1 MKTSRNPARVIQWA
15 TGAMG
20 RSCLRAVIDRPDT
33 ELVGLYVYS
42 SRKEGEDAG
51 DLVYRAPTGVKA
63 TRSLDE
69 LLELEAD
76 VVVHCARIQ
85 KDHTVH
91 DQDILQLLR
100 SGKNVIS
107 INGNSYPPAWE
118 SERRKAYQEACM
130 AGKSSFLGTGLNPGF
145 IAEKLLSTVS
155 SVCTRIDHVTIHE
168 TVLAGMI
175 KSPEY
180 VFNILGFGSEPGAIN
195 LEDGSF
201 AASVTLNTMYEEVV
215 ASIANQ
221 LGWELEGVKRA
232 HRMLPAKKDLEVAAG
247 TISKGAVSHVDW
259 RWRGLVGGEERIAL
273 DVSWAVD
280 PEYSGEH
287 PDLWQLSIRG
297 EPEVSLQFNVE
308 RPPNM
313 PGSTTAEQMAVGG
326 TVANAIAYVVEAPPG
341 LLLASQPMPYRQP

>member
-1 MKTSRNPARVIQWA
+1 M
-15 TGAMG
+15 
-20 RSCLRAVIDRPDT
+20 RAVIDRPDT

-42 SRKEGEDAG
+42 SKKEGVDAG

-63 TRSLDE
+63 TRSVDDLLALD
-69 LLELEAD
+69 AD

-91 DQDILQLLR
+91 DEDILKLLR

-107 INGNSYPPAWE
+107 INGNSFPPAWE
-118 SERRKAYQEACM
+118 ERRRTAFQEACM
-130 AGKSSFLGTGLNPGF
+130 AGRSRFLGTGLNPGF

-155 SVCTRIDHVTIHE
+155 SVCTRIDHVSIHE

-180 VFNILGFGSEPGAIN
+180 LFDILGFGSEPGAIN

-215 ASIANQ
+215 ASMADQ
-221 LGWELEGVKRA
+221 LGWRLECVQRA
-232 HRMLPAKKDLEVAAG
+232 HRMLPAKRDLEITAG
-247 TISKGAVSHVDW
+247 TIAKGRVSHVDW
-259 RWRGLVGGEERIAL
+259 RWRGVVEGKERIAL
-273 DVSWAVD
+273 NVSWAVD

-287 PDLWQLSIRG
+287 PDLWQVSIQG

-308 RPPNM
+308 RPPGM

-326 TVANAIAYVVEAPPG
+326 SVANAIAYVVAASPG
-341 LLLASQPMPYRQP
+341 LLLASQPMPYHQP